1 MALYKLVRSHES
13 VFRGSAINATRFH
26 YPSNP
31 GVLFQFHFSFFPSGF
46 VSHKPAS
53 TEFAFAILPRVS
65 IFEIP
70 SHVSTL
76 VPHLRSAAEQN
87 RPRLASAA
95 SIAPTWVLAPG

>member
-26 YPSNP
+26 FPSNP
-31 GVLFQFHFSFFPSGF
+31 GVLSQFGFFSNGF

-53 TEFAFAILPRVS
+53 NEFAFTIPPRVS
-65 IFEIP
+65 TFEIP

-95 SIAPTWVLAPG
+95 SIAPTWVRAPG